1 MDGIS
6 SWFEYLSTRG
16 DLVIETLAQTL
27 TYVVLVTI
35 SASIVAIVLGVA
47 TRHNPFAKELSLSI
61 ASVFYTD
68 RWSRICTKF
77 YCTFPLCAPTNYAKH
92 GRWARFS

>member
-35 SASIVAIVLGVA
+35 SA
-47 TRHNPFAKELSLSI
+47 
-61 ASVFYTD
+61 AS
-68 RWSRICTKF
+68 S
-77 YCTFPLCAPTNYAKH
+77 P
-92 GRWARFS
+92 SS